1 MAKFHLNPLSGVKR
15 RLNRVNE
22 NLCALQRVIST
33 NLAIQNCVQNK
44 EHQDLLFAMLQ
55 LGLQVSVDSRKSC
68 VENMKKYLYSVR
80 PAQLNNLVSIV
91 GKFDGGYV
99 MLPPPPSHQ
108 PRSQKQS
115 L

>member
-1 MAKFHLNPLSGVKR
+1 MQKN
-15 RLNRVNE
+15 
-22 NLCALQRVIST
+22 IIT

-80 PAQLNNLVSIV
+80 PAQLNNLVRIG
-91 GKFDGGYV
+91 GKMDGGYV
-99 MLPPPPSHQ
+99 MLPPPPLIINLAAKS
-108 PRSQKQS
+108 S
-115 L
+115 LSRYF